1 MIRVNKIYDSIKCL
15 VIENFQTGAITVEY
29 NKSKFEEILKE
40 NTFWEVTKIYE
51 LTKSTKSL
59 YLSAITK
66 ENKDY
71 LINKLVS
78 NSEVNNED
86 KLESNVSNIEVI
98 RDILPIV
105 TDIPYTLEED
115 DIEELQERLENPSE
129 VLQKIVD
136 IVSNM
141 LLSVF
146 TDFIN
151 NIKSIDNLPKETQEL
166 LEMTIK
172 KEELQKQLEDESE
185 LKNSLEELENIV
197 GK

>member
-51 LTKSTKSL
+51 LTK
-59 YLSAITK
+59 

-86 KLESNVSNIEVI
+86 KLESNVSDIEVI